1 MNGMIFDIKDF
12 ALHDG
17 PGPRVTVF
25 MKGCPLRCKWCHNPE
40 GLVRSPQLMVKHNL
54 CTGCGRCRNDCK
66 HEECRSF
73 GRCIHACPN
82 GALSVSGKEYSVEEL
97 SKILLKNADF
107 YALNGGG
114 VTFSGGEPL
123 MQWEFLS
130 QVIDTI
136 GCHTAIETS
145 GYVDEDI
152 FRQAVDKTDF
162 MIMDLKIVDRE
173 LHKKYTGVYNDI
185 ILRNF
190 EYLKNSG
197 RKCVI
202 RTPLIPKICDTGD
215 NLASLEQIIGSELKW
230 EKLPYNEM
238 AGIKYDM
245 LGMAYDMKS

>member
-1 MNGMIFDIKDF
+1 MNGIIFDIKDF

-25 MKGCPLRCKWCHNPE
+25 MKGCPMRCRWCHNPE
-40 GLVRSPQLMVKHNL
+40 GLGREPQLMIKHNL
-54 CTGCGRCRNDCK
+54 CTSCGRCKKECG
-66 HEECRSF
+66 HEECRRF

-82 GALSVSGKEYSVEEL
+82 GAISVSGKEYSSKEL
-97 SKILLKNADF
+97 SEILLKNMDF
-107 YALNGGG
+107 YSANGGG

-130 QVIDTI
+130 EVIDRVKY
-136 GCHTAIETS
+136 HTAIETS
-145 GYVDEDI
+145 GYIDEYT
-152 FRQAVDKTDF
+152 FRSAVNKADYV
-162 MIMDLKIVDRE
+162 IMDLKIADRE

-197 RKCVI
+197 RDCVI
-202 RTPLIPKICDTGD
+202 RTPLIPQICDTEE
-215 NLASLEQIIGSELKW
+215 NLSSLERLIGNMKW

-245 LGMAYDMKS
+245 LGMTYGMKK